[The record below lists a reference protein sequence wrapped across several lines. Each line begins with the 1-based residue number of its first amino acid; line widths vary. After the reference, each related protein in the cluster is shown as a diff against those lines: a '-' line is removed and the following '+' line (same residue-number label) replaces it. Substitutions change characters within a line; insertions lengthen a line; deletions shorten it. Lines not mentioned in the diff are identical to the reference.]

1 MPKDTQ
7 WSTDAESPTGAE
19 AVSRNSVMTVYMRIK
34 RKILS
39 GEFQSGGVLPQLK
52 LARDCRTSR
61 GPVREAL
68 RLLQR
73 EGLIEAETNQ
83 RARVASFTA
92 HDLEQVS
99 AAMILNV
106 AAAISSGA
114 QHLTTADV
122 VAITAAID
130 CLEALAEGGR
140 SSDGDKA
147 GQSRQRAFRRLVVT
161 LCKYGGS
168 QAAQIVD
175 ALFDR
180 VAIFRQM
187 GKARSGEAIF
197 PLPGKIDALRDAVE
211 RRDASAM
218 ALNVAELIEGLAHFA
233 LGQISPGYEHP
244 LLDSYVALVRRG
256 IPAEGPPPL
265 GHPVILPPGM
275 TISVRGLATGSIAY
289 TITPI

>member
-7 WSTDAESPTGAE
+7 WSTDAESPAGSE
-19 AVSRNSVMTVYMRIK
+19 AASRNSVMVVYMRIK

-39 GEFQSGGVLPQLK
+39 GEFQSGEVLPQLK
-52 LARDCRTSR
+52 LARDCKTSR

-106 AAAISSGA
+106 GAAIYSGA
-114 QHLTTADV
+114 QHLTTGDV
-122 VAITAAID
+122 IAITAGID
-130 CLEALAEGGR
+130 RLEALAEGALNG
-140 SSDGDKA
+140 DGDKA

-187 GKARSGEAIF
+187 GKARAGGAIF
-197 PLPGKIDALRDAVE
+197 PLPGKIDALREAVE

-233 LGQISPGYEHP
+233 LRQISPGHEHS
-244 LLDSYVALVRRG
+244 LLDSYIALVKRG
-256 IPAEGPPPL
+256 IPAEGLPAV
-265 GHPVILPPGM
+265 GRPVILPPGM
-275 TISVRGLATGSIAY
+275 TINVRGLANGSIAY
-289 TITPI
+289 IVTAI